1 LSHQNYKNENKK
13 GFKMLNKKEFIA
25 VLKEM
30 VFAGAIKKGG
40 ILSYIFCE
48 IKDNILY
55 LRSTDETQSIE
66 KRFDYVYYDCSFD
79 FSMSDISQIDKL
91 SDNITIN
98 IINDKVCFSD
108 DKNNILEL
116 NQCVLEDDALLAF
129 YNQDYTIVSDTPI
142 EIEKS
147 IISSCDKNNPKL
159 ELNCIYF
166 DCNENNIVSTDTRK
180 LTIQKIDNLIN
191 YNFFLPKSFLKK
203 SNIID
208 KVYQSEKYFKFEI
221 GGDNFYLKKS
231 FFGRYPDYKRI
242 IPNSIN
248 DKRIKVNGLELKE
261 ILKACK
267 GTVELQ
273 FKEDNIFINEDSIL
287 RGTIKSGAYFDKM
300 FPLFVNKNNL
310 FDVISNNE
318 ISLQLNKYNNIP
330 FTIFNNNSFTV
341 IMPVVVITSDTLK
354 YDIIDFKYNTVK
366 KIATKKVSKSD
377 AKIKELEKII
387 EAKNKKILELESR
400 LSFLNIEAKNK
411 LFMQKFN
418 KAA

>member
-1 LSHQNYKNENKK
+1 MLS
-13 GFKMLNKKEFIA
+13 KKEFIA

-48 IKDNILY
+48 IKDNVLI
-55 LRSTDETQSIE
+55 LRSTDETESIE
-66 KRFDYVYYDCSFD
+66 KRFNYVHYDCTFD
-79 FSMSDISQIDKL
+79 FSMEDISKIEKL
-91 SDNITIN
+91 SDNLTIK
-98 IINDKVCFSD
+98 ISIDTVEFRD

-116 NQCVLEDDALLAF
+116 NQLRLDDDTLLEF
-129 YNQDYTIVSDTPI
+129 YNQDYKIISDDPI

-147 IISSCDKNNPKL
+147 IISSCDKNNPKV

-166 DCNENNIVSTDTRK
+166 DKSENNIVSTDTRK
-180 LTIQKIDNLIN
+180 LTIQKIDNIVTD
-191 YNFFLPKSFLKK
+191 NFFLPKSFLKK

-208 KVYQSEKYFKFEI
+208 KIYQSENYFKFEI

-242 IPNSIN
+242 IPNN
-248 DKRIKVNGLELKE
+248 MDQKRIKLNGMELKE

-273 FKEDNIFINEDSIL
+273 FKEDNIYIYDDGIL
-287 RGTIKSGAYFDKM
+287 RGTIKSGAYFDGM

-310 FDVISNNE
+310 FDIISNNE
-318 ISLQLNKYNNIP
+318 ISIQLNKSNTNP
-330 FTIFNNNSFTV
+330 FTLFSNTSFTV
-341 IMPVVVITSDTLK
+341 IMPCVVARYENPK
-354 YDIIDFKYNTVK
+354 YDFVDFKYNTLK
-366 KIATKKVSKSD
+366 KIATKKASKTD
-377 AKIKELEKII
+377 DKIKELEKIVEI
-387 EAKNKKILELESR
+387 QSKKILELESR
-400 LSFLNIEAKNK
+400 LKSLNVEAKNK